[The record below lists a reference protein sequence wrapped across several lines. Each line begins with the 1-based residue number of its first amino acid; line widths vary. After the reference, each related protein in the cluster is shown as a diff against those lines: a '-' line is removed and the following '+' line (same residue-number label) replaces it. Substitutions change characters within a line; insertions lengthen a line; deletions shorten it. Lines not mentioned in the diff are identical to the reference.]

1 MTLGNYTYS
10 ILSCICMDVIFHTV
24 TYLTAVEPAGR
35 HPNWGWSNRGV
46 WHKGE
51 YGKGRNPQTIVL

>member
-1 MTLGNYTYS
+1 
-10 ILSCICMDVIFHTV
+10 MDVIFHTV